1 MHVSTGVRRAVHKGK
16 HGVIII
22 TVNTNYTKY
31 TNYTSYTNSQ
41 LTTVNIKGSRGG
53 SLNLIMNA
61 SVYDVNKL

>member
-1 MHVSTGVRRAVHKGK
+1 MRVQEYDAVHKGK

-31 TNYTSYTNSQ
+31 TNYTSYTNS
-41 LTTVNIKGSRGG
+41 TTVNIKGSRGG
-53 SLNLIMNA
+53 SLYLIMNA